1 MTRDEATAALALL
14 VAEYGD
20 QIPEARAALVLEEL
34 LRFDPEVGIEAARR
48 MVRSERWFST
58 AALVGLLELVAY
70 ERERE
75 RERERE
81 LSPNPDRAPC
91 SMRALPPVPADLLSP
106 EEIAARARE
115 LRRRLAGKGAMGEL
129 VAGALQREAADG

>member
-70 ERERE
+70 ERA
-75 RERERE
+75 RERE
-81 LSPNPDRAPC
+81 LSRNPDRAPGP
-91 SMRALPPVPADLLSP
+91 MRALPPVPADLLSP

-129 VAGALQREAADG
+129 VAGALEREAADG

>member
-75 RERERE
+75 RE
-81 LSPNPDRAPC
+81 LSPNPDRAPG